1 MLDYVQVKLLREYG
15 GRVPGVEFET
25 TYGAATELKR
35 RGIAVIVDT
44 VIPSTIEN
52 EQQQK
57 SALQDAPENK
67 AFLGAP
73 ENKGIPLPGKSARK
87 RRRLFGLD
95 D

>member
-25 TYGAATELKR
+25 TYGAANELNR
-35 RGIAVIVDT
+35 RGIAVIVNAA
-44 VIPSTIEN
+44 IPPTIN
-52 EQQQK
+52 EQQSK

-73 ENKGIPLPGKSARK
+73 ENKSIPLPGKSGRK